1 MDFKRYAAFRTV
13 FASIAPLSL
22 STNAAQLQ
30 TDKRKG
36 MKAEAAVI
44 RMRSDVCVCV
54 CVYILERKMM
64 AIIQTLEELELA
76 MYGGGREN

>member
-1 MDFKRYAAFRTV
+1 
-13 FASIAPLSL
+13 
-22 STNAAQLQ
+22 
-30 TDKRKG
+30 